1 MFLDLI
7 SHNNSLLEDLFDD
20 LKSVS
25 LSGAQNNPMP
35 IDIIEK
41 KDHYLLIANVPG
53 LMSDE
58 VKVSLENNRL
68 TIEVIPN
75 SLKNEEEN
83 KKNDEQIHYLRQ
95 ERPKFIVKRSFKISD
110 HLKPEDIQCNF
121 YNGVLEIKVNKT
133 KEEPITKKYININN
147 VKLK

>member
-68 TIEVIPN
+68 TIEAIPN

-110 HLKPEDIQCNF
+110 HLKSEDIQCNF
-121 YNGVLEIKVNKT
+121 YNGVLEIKINKT